1 MQINFKTWVQI
12 NMKNNSKCIKTDSRV
27 MEDLNNP
34 INIERWSRGEQKQIM
49 FSESKLQK
57 TSGQRRFTTEFY

>member
-1 MQINFKTWVQI
+1 MQINLKTWMQI

-34 INIERWSRGEQKQIM
+34 INIEHGSRGEQKQIR
-49 FSESKLQK
+49 FSESK
-57 TSGQRRFTTEFY
+57 S

>member
-1 MQINFKTWVQI
+1 MQISFKTWMQI

-34 INIERWSRGEQKQIM
+34 INIERWSRGEQKQIR
-49 FSESKLQK
+49 FSESKL
-57 TSGQRRFTTEFY
+57 

>member
-49 FSESKLQK
+49 FSESKL
-57 TSGQRRFTTEFY
+57 

>member
-1 MQINFKTWVQI
+1 MQI

-34 INIERWSRGEQKQIM
+34 INIEHGSRGEQKQIR
-49 FSESKLQK
+49 FSESKSQK

>member
-1 MQINFKTWVQI
+1 MKI

-34 INIERWSRGEQKQIM
+34 INIEHGSRVNRNKY
-49 FSESKLQK
+49 SQK
-57 TSGQRRFTTEFY
+57 TNHRKHQVKEDSQQNSTKS